1 MKYFTNCKTA
11 EELKKEYHRLAREN
25 HPDLG
30 GDTATMQQINAEFEK
45 AAERIASGY
54 TMDDQNAESAADIA
68 EFASV
73 LNILFGLGGIEIEL
87 CGTWLWITGSTY
99 AHKDAIKA
107 AGCKWSAKKKA
118 WYYHSGEYTRKSR
131 KGYSMDEIRDLHG
144 SKKLNGNGA
153 KRLATA

>member
-1 MKYFTNCKTA
+1 MKYFTDCKNA

-107 AGCKWSAKKKA
+107 AGGKWSPKKKA
-118 WYYHSGEYTRKSR
+118 WYAHSGEYTRKSR

-144 SKKLNGNGA
+144 SKKLSGNGA

>member
-1 MKYFTNCKTA
+1 MKYFNDCKTA

-30 GDTATMQQINAEFEK
+30 GDTETMQQINAEFEK
-45 AAERIASGY
+45 AAQRIASGY
-54 TMDDQNAESAADIA
+54 TPDGQTAESAADIT

-99 AHKDAIKA
+99 AHKEALKA
-107 AGCKWSAKKKA
+107 AGCKWSSKKKA

-131 KGYSMDEIRDLHG
+131 KGYSMDEIRDMHG